1 MNEATTLVGYREIIV
16 DELFPHTPEAVWE
29 TLTTPTLMG
38 RWLMEP
44 TGFEPIAGTH
54 FTYQTKPAGAWDGV
68 IHCQVLDVVAYE
80 RLVYSWTGGHAANAG
95 YGSRLETT
103 VTFTLKRVP
112 GGTRLRLVHS
122 GFQTPK
128 NDVAYD
134 NMSNG
139 WTKVLQQLETLTGE
153 GAHPKQSNG

>member
-1 MNEATTLVGYREIIV
+1 MNDATTMVGYREIIV
-16 DELFPHTPEAVWE
+16 DELFPHAPEAVWE
-29 TLTTPTLMG
+29 TLTTPALMA

-44 TGFEPIAGTH
+44 TGFKPIAGTQ

-68 IHCQVLDVVAYE
+68 IHCEVLDVVPNE
-80 RLVYSWTGGHAANAG
+80 RLVYSWQGGHPTNAG
-95 YGSRLETT
+95 YGSSLETV
-103 VTFTLKRVP
+103 VTFTLHRVG

-139 WTKVLQQLETLTGE
+139 WTKVLDRLEILTGE
-153 GAHPKQSNG
+153 GADATQSKG

>member
-1 MNEATTLVGYREIIV
+1 MNDATTMVGYREIIV
-16 DELFPHTPEAVWE
+16 DELFPHAPEAVWE
-29 TLTTPTLMG
+29 TLTTPALMT

-44 TGFEPIAGTH
+44 TGFKPIAGTH
-54 FTYQTKPAGAWDGV
+54 FTYQTKPAGAWNGV
-68 IHCQVLDVVAYE
+68 IHCEVLDVVPNR
-80 RLVYSWTGGHAANAG
+80 RLVYSWKGGHPTNAG
-95 YGSRLETT
+95 YGSSLETV
-103 VTFTLKRVP
+103 VTFTLDRVG

-139 WTKVLQQLETLTGE
+139 WTKVLDRLAMLTGE
-153 GAHPKQSNG
+153 GTSATQSQG

>member
-1 MNEATTLVGYREIIV
+1 MNDATTMVGYREIIV

-29 TLTTPTLMG
+29 TLTTPALMG

-54 FTYQTKPAGAWDGV
+54 FTYQTKPAGAWDGI
-68 IHCQVLDVVAYE
+68 IHCQVLDVVPYE
-80 RLVYSWTGGHAANAG
+80 RLVYSWTGGDAANAG

-103 VTFTLKRVP
+103 VTFTLDRVR

-122 GFQTPK
+122 GFQTPT

-139 WTKVLQQLETLTGE
+139 WTKVLERLETLTGE